1 MLYIINTIESRYVEY
16 TKTYNQLIKLGV
28 DKSKIIIDYGYTK
41 KDKICKKKYHLI
53 HFNFL
58 ERVLPMVIEKH
69 EDLVYLED
77 SVKPMAKV
85 EDIDIDAA
93 KINWLGYLFNTK
105 SFICGV
111 KMVYIPYDICVDIY
125 AKRND
130 FRPQYIDRLIR
141 NYGIK
146 NDCLKID
153 ENYIMLYP
161 QTTSAW
167 GTDTQMKRK
176 EGAKSKLYVDSDI
189 ESV

>member
-1 MLYIINTIESRYVEY
+1 MLYIINTIESRNIEY

-28 DKSKIIIDYGYTK
+28 DKSKILIDYGYTK
-41 KDKICKKKYHLI
+41 KDIICKKKYHLI

-85 EDIDIDAA
+85 EDIDIDAT

-125 AKRND
+125 AKRHS

-141 NYGIK
+141 NYALK

-167 GTDTQMKRK
+167 GTSTQMKRK